1 MDIEAG
7 LILYLKKVSQCIKNT
22 TGIYSVGTK
31 IMYYMYWVLKGS
43 IDFYFPA
50 VRLFLPTATPTP
62 SPFSLPSPPVQN
74 GHYPMF
80 LGSVRFNSL
89 VVEGAITAS
98 SRPDGDGR
106 NNHRWFRDPSVLPQ
120 SRKNRLCST
129 LCVAPLRCPDPRA
142 AAIKS
147 TTTAPRVAPRH
158 CRCRALG
165 PVLLAALLQP
175 SLRLSPAPAEE
186 GKGRVPA
193 APRRCYTL
201 CSSPQLQA
209 AFPSVHAA

>member
-1 MDIEAG
+1 
-7 LILYLKKVSQCIKNT
+7 
-22 TGIYSVGTK
+22 
-31 IMYYMYWVLKGS
+31 MYYMYWVLKGS
-43 IDFYFPA
+43 IDFYFPT

-62 SPFSLPSPPVQN
+62 HHRRFRMDITPCFWGVLDSIHWWWRGPSPLVRD
-74 GHYPMF
+74 PM
-80 LGSVRFNSL
+80 VM
-89 VVEGAITAS
+89 VETITA
-98 SRPDGDGR
+98 GLETHQCCL
-106 NNHRWFRDPSVLPQ
+106 NHE
-120 SRKNRLCST
+120 KNRLCST
-129 LCVAPLRCPDPRA
+129 LCVAPHRCPDPRA

-175 SLRLSPAPAEE
+175 SSRLSPAPAEE